1 MPDEA
6 VRLLSENYSSVAQT
20 ANLLCDCLV
29 MSGVDVNQ
37 IQERVEGSLRQLL
50 VNVLSHNVPMRCLPT
65 RQRYPSLI
73 LYILF
78 FALEY

>member
-50 VNVLSHNVPMRCLPT
+50 VKRFEPQCADAM
-65 RQRYPSLI
+65 
-73 LYILF
+73 
-78 FALEY
+78 FANEAEVWSAYS